1 MTPKRRAARRAT
13 SCLLWGALL
22 LLLARGV
29 PPSGVAP
36 LDARQA
42 DGRGLEQRAQERLRA
57 LRAEAQ
63 SLLAQERTLLGELRR
78 FQVERSLKVEELRQ
92 LEADAARVE
101 EELQETTRHLTLLQQ
116 SHEEQAPA
124 LRARLREVYKLGSG
138 GYVRLLL
145 GLDHARD
152 LGRALRTV
160 SALAAQDRERVRAH
174 QSTIG
179 ALAEARAALEKRRNE
194 LAALRRSTGDA
205 RLALDRAVRERSALV
220 ASIDS
225 RRDLNAQLTG
235 ELQAAQT
242 KLQRTLTGLED
253 ASAVALPL
261 RTLQGTLDWP
271 ARGDVVT
278 RFGRSRASRFGT
290 MVVRRGIEIA
300 AAAGAPVRAVHGG
313 TVAHAAPFSGFGNLV
328 IVDHGNRA
336 FSVYGFLD
344 EVRVTRDARVEP
356 GHVVGSVGLDP
367 AGQAALYFELRV
379 DGEPVDPLQWLQAA
393 R

>member
-1 MTPKRRAARRAT
+1 MTHQRRAVRRA
-13 SCLLWGALL
+13 LLCTLGTAVALSL
-22 LLLARGV
+22 
-29 PPSGVAP
+29 VAP
-36 LDARQA
+36 IHGRQA
-42 DGRGLEQRAQERLRA
+42 DRRALEQRAQERLRA

-63 SLLAQERTLLGELRR
+63 ALLAQERTLIGELRR
-78 FQVERSLKVEELRQ
+78 FEIERSLKVEELGQ

-101 EELQETTRHLTLLQQ
+101 EELQETTRHLTLLQKA
-116 SHEEQAPA
+116 HDEQTPA

-145 GLDHARD
+145 GLDHPRD

-160 SALAAQDRERVRAH
+160 SAMAGQDRERVRAH
-174 QSTIG
+174 RTTIS
-179 ALAEARAALEKRRNE
+179 ALDEARRALEKRRGE
-194 LAALRRSTGDA
+194 LATLRRSTSEA
-205 RLALDRAVRERSALV
+205 RTALDRAVRERSALV

-271 ARGDVVT
+271 APGEVVT

-290 MVVRRGIEIA
+290 VVVRRGIEIA

-344 EVRVTRDARVEP
+344 EVRVARGARVEP
-356 GHVVGSVGLDP
+356 GHIVGSVGLDP

-379 DGEPVDPLQWLQAA
+379 DGEPVDPLQWLKAA

>member
-1 MTPKRRAARRAT
+1 MTHQRRAVRRA
-13 SCLLWGALL
+13 LLCTVGTAVALSL
-22 LLLARGV
+22 
-29 PPSGVAP
+29 VAP
-36 LDARQA
+36 IHGRQA
-42 DGRGLEQRAQERLRA
+42 DRRALEQRAQERLRA

-63 SLLAQERTLLGELRR
+63 ALLAQERTLIGELRR
-78 FQVERSLKVEELRQ
+78 FEIERSLKVEELGQ

-101 EELQETTRHLTLLQQ
+101 EELQETTRHLTLLQKA
-116 SHEEQAPA
+116 HDEQTPA

-145 GLDHARD
+145 GLDHPRD

-160 SALAAQDRERVRAH
+160 SAMAAQDRERVRAH
-174 QSTIG
+174 RTTIS
-179 ALAEARAALEKRRNE
+179 ALDEARRALEKRRGE
-194 LAALRRSTGDA
+194 LATLRRSTSEA
-205 RLALDRAVRERSALV
+205 RAALDRAVRERSALV

-271 ARGDVVT
+271 APGEVVT

-290 MVVRRGIEIA
+290 VVVRRGIEIA

-344 EVRVTRDARVEP
+344 EVRVARGARVEP
-356 GHVVGSVGLDP
+356 GHIVGSVGLDP
-367 AGQAALYFELRV
+367 AGQAALHFELRV
-379 DGEPVDPLQWLQAA
+379 DGEPVDPLQWLKAA